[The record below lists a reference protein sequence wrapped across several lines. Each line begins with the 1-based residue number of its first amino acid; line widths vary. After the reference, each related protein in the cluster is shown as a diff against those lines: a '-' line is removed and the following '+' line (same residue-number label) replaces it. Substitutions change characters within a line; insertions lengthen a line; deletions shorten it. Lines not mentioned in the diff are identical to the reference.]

1 MQDELNLNLYDYGA
15 RNYDPAI
22 GRWFN
27 MDPAA
32 ELSRRYS
39 PYTYALSNPVFFIDP
54 DGMVATPPDWYVDAR
69 TGKVLGQDGATT
81 NDIRV
86 IYGSDWR
93 SVNDTYNGTMSQ
105 EATAEL
111 QNYSTVVTV
120 NETKIG
126 SDINNV
132 NTETKNDQSIERQGY
147 LTLTVDKSSDL
158 LPKAEVSSIRG
169 EDGSDGSATMTGTFN
184 GKIPGTDSFLIGGF
198 HSHNT
203 FTTPGMTNAPGTSP
217 IDVNAASAL
226 GIPVYAVDSWTGN
239 QAGGNAIHRV
249 TSDGVQTNNVGTT
262 SNQNIGKDALR
273 IFIGQ

>member
-1 MQDELNLNLYDYGA
+1 
-15 RNYDPAI
+15 
-22 GRWFN
+22 
-27 MDPAA
+27 
-32 ELSRRYS
+32 
-39 PYTYALSNPVFFIDP
+39 
-54 DGMVATPPDWYVDAR
+54 MVATPPDWYIDAR

-81 NDIRV
+81 NDVRV
-86 IYGSDWR
+86 IYGSDCR
-93 SVNDTYNGTMSQ
+93 SVNDTYNGTISQ

-147 LTLTVDKSSDL
+147 LTLTVDKSNDL

-203 FTTPGMTNAPGTSP
+203 VSTPGMTNAPGTSSV
-217 IDVNAASAL
+217 DVNASSGL
-226 GIPVYAVDSWTGN
+226 GVPVYAIDSWTCDSPT
-239 QAGGNAIHRV
+239 GNAIHRV